1 MNRRNFLLA
10 CAGLATTPVLAHELQ
25 PTDQLVYMTIK
36 NMKIGETITITKV
49 NETQWHIYG
58 DIGERF
64 K

>member
-10 CAGLATTPVLAHELQ
+10 AAGLAATPVLAHELQ
-25 PTDQLVYMTIK
+25 PTDNLVYMTIK
-36 NMKIGETITITKV
+36 NMKIGETVTITKV

-58 DIGERF
+58 DIGERL